1 MSAPLSLQPG
11 KTDAFRYDLEWAIIG
26 KDVLLPMD
34 LRSPCHFEKSS
45 VPALD
50 PTDVAIIEV
59 LQEDGRIAISEL
71 GRRIGLSQPATSERV
86 KRLEERGII
95 TGYAAKINPAALGL
109 RMMVVIRLRTTHEHI
124 QSCLKQF
131 SEMPHVMEVLRLTGE
146 DCFILKV
153 FVPSPQE
160 LETIVDAVARHGAVT
175 TSLVLR
181 SEPSKPIGRALIQR

>member
-1 MSAPLSLQPG
+1 MS
-11 KTDAFRYDLEWAIIG
+11 FRENSA
-26 KDVLLPMD
+26 
-34 LRSPCHFEKSS
+34 
-45 VPALD
+45 PALD

-71 GRRIGLSQPATSERV
+71 GRRVGLSQPATSERV

-95 TGYAAKINPAALGL
+95 TGYTAKINPAALGL
-109 RMMVVIRLRTTHEHI
+109 RMMAVIRLRTTHEHI
-124 QSCLKQF
+124 QACLKQF
-131 SEMPHVMEVLRLTGE
+131 SEMPHVVEVLRLTGE

-181 SEPSKPIGRALIQR
+181 SEPPKPIGRALIQRS